1 MLHGIDACLWPAVGW
16 NALHN
21 RLQVRRAYSNERV
34 HWLSCNILIVLQR
47 CDVSIADLVRRV
59 RRIHITEFQFTLVNI
74 FCLSMH
80 DQHSTQEYAP
90 LCEDH
95 FVITIGGF
103 DVLFRM
109 FNNNLKLCLLLL
121 LLLSLLLSYSVAV
134 VIYIF
139 ITNKVRRRQSCH
151 PLAHNNTSLGPQ
163 HTCSLLPFR
172 KLWHTNVCNRRLY
185 RRCDRR
191 LNLA

>member
-21 RLQVRRAYSNERV
+21 RLQVLRAYSNERV

-134 VIYIF
+134 VIYILYYKQGPAKTELPSPGAQQHRSWTSTHMQPSA
-139 ITNKVRRRQSCH
+139 ISQT
-151 PLAHNNTSLGPQ
+151 LAHECLQQTSLP
-163 HTCSLLPFR
+163 SM
-172 KLWHTNVCNRRLY
+172 
-185 RRCDRR
+185 
-191 LNLA
+191 

>member
-109 FNNNLKLCLLLL
+109 FNNTLKLCLLLL
-121 LLLSLLLSYSVAV
+121 LLLSLLLSYSVVV
-134 VIYIF
+134 VIYICLLQTRSGEDRAAIPWRTTTQVLDLNRHAAF
-139 ITNKVRRRQSCH
+139 CH
-151 PLAHNNTSLGPQ
+151 FANFGTRMSATDVSTVDVTGG
-163 HTCSLLPFR
+163 
-172 KLWHTNVCNRRLY
+172 
-185 RRCDRR
+185 
-191 LNLA
+191 